1 MKKNQVDSILVNQA
15 KRRNTVIVLSCL
27 IIIIFIIS
35 FSLFVVYNKI
45 NKDYEVTYT
54 ETGHVDYDVFLQ
66 ENNFFENDF
75 LENDKQYISSIVDY
89 IDTKF
94 SYNLALDND
103 YNINYNYSYDII
115 ASVNVIQEN
124 TGKSLYNIT
133 DTLTEQKTL
142 DSSSTIVNINEIVRV
157 NYNYYN
163 DLIKQF
169 ITVYELNDIK
179 ADLSIIFRIRVDG
192 ACNGLEDSTKN
203 VEMTVN
209 IPLANNTISIDVSDN
224 LVDNANNVIKCQ
236 NDSNEYFFL
245 LILAFGFLF
254 INLILIIYTIK
265 YEVKTRTAEN
275 IYEKEMKKILNN
287 YSSYIQTMNS
297 DFDFTEYQML
307 KINSFNDMLEIRDTI
322 RQPILMKE
330 NQDKTGAYFM
340 IPSNSKILYI
350 YRLDVRDI
358 KNNAKK

>member
-1 MKKNQVDSILVNQA
+1 
-15 KRRNTVIVLSCL
+15 
-27 IIIIFIIS
+27 
-35 FSLFVVYNKI
+35 
-45 NKDYEVTYT
+45 
-54 ETGHVDYDVFLQ
+54 
-66 ENNFFENDF
+66 
-75 LENDKQYISSIVDY
+75 
-89 IDTKF
+89 
-94 SYNLALDND
+94 
-103 YNINYNYSYDII
+103 
-115 ASVNVIQEN
+115 
-124 TGKSLYNIT
+124 
-133 DTLTEQKTL
+133 
-142 DSSSTIVNINEIVRV
+142 
-157 NYNYYN
+157 
-163 DLIKQF
+163 
-169 ITVYELNDIK
+169 
-179 ADLSIIFRIRVDG
+179 
-192 ACNGLEDSTKN
+192 
-203 VEMTVN
+203 MTAN

-245 LILAFGFLF
+245 LILTFGFLI

-265 YEVKTRTAEN
+265 YEIKTRTAEN